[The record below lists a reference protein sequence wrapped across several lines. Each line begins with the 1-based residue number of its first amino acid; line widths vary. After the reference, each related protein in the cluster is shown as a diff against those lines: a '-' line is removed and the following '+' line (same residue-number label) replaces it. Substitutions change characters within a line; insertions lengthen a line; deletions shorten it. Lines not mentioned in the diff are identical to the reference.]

1 MMQIMKQE
9 ALDALKNNWGV
20 AVLVWFILAIG
31 YVLVF
36 IIFFS
41 INLFI
46 PFLFDIPVK
55 ETSNLPL
62 TTVLSFAGGVVSL
75 LLIPLYISI
84 TWFFLDIARR
94 NSPRISEV
102 FKPYNNIIFLLKMI
116 KLAIAQIVL
125 IILWSF
131 LFVIPGI
138 MKGISYSQAFYLLK
152 DHPEYTI
159 FEALAE
165 SRRRMHGYKW
175 RYFMLN
181 LSFIGWGIVVSFT
194 LGIGSLWLSP
204 YLFTTQGVFY
214 DKNIALEKGN

>member
-1 MMQIMKQE
+1 MQIMKQE

-20 AVLVWFILAIG
+20 TVLVWFILAIG

-36 IIFFS
+36 IIFLL
-41 INLFI
+41 IYLYPFI
-46 PFLFDIPVK
+46 FDIPVK

-75 LLIPLYISI
+75 LLIPLSISI

-94 NSPRISEV
+94 NSPWISEV

-138 MKGISYSQAFYLLK
+138 IKGISYSQAFYLLK

-165 SRRRMHGYKW
+165 SRKQEADAR
-175 RYFMLN
+175 L
-181 LSFIGWGIVVSFT
+181 
-194 LGIGSLWLSP
+194 
-204 YLFTTQGVFY
+204 
-214 DKNIALEKGN
+214 

>member
-1 MMQIMKQE
+1 MKQE

-62 TTVLSFAGGVVSL
+62 TTVLSLAGGVVSL
-75 LLIPLYISI
+75 LLIPLSISF

-94 NSPRISEV
+94 NSQRISEV
-102 FKPYNNIIFLLKMI
+102 FKPYNNIIFLLKM
-116 KLAIAQIVL
+116 
-125 IILWSF
+125 
-131 LFVIPGI
+131 
-138 MKGISYSQAFYLLK
+138 
-152 DHPEYTI
+152 
-159 FEALAE
+159 
-165 SRRRMHGYKW
+165 
-175 RYFMLN
+175 
-181 LSFIGWGIVVSFT
+181 
-194 LGIGSLWLSP
+194 
-204 YLFTTQGVFY
+204 
-214 DKNIALEKGN
+214 KN

>member
-1 MMQIMKQE
+1 M
-9 ALDALKNNWGV
+9 
-20 AVLVWFILAIG
+20 
-31 YVLVF
+31 
-36 IIFFS
+36 
-41 INLFI
+41 
-46 PFLFDIPVK
+46 
-55 ETSNLPL
+55 
-62 TTVLSFAGGVVSL
+62 SL
-75 LLIPLYISI
+75 LLIPLSISI
-84 TWFFLDIARR
+84 TLFFLDITRW

-102 FKPYNNIIFLLKMI
+102 FKPYNNIIFVLKMI

-138 MKGISYSQAFYLLK
+138 IKGISYSQAFYLLK

-181 LSFIGWGIVVSFT
+181 LSFIGWGIVVIFT

-214 DKNIALEKGN
+214 DKYIA

>member
-1 MMQIMKQE
+1 MQIMKQE

-204 YLFTTQGVFY
+204 YFFTTQGVFY
-214 DKNIALEKGN
+214 DKYIALEKGN

>member
-1 MMQIMKQE
+1 M
-9 ALDALKNNWGV
+9 

-36 IIFFS
+36 IIFFT

-62 TTVLSFAGGVVSL
+62 TTVLSLAGGVVSL
-75 LLIPLYISI
+75 LLIPLSISI
-84 TWFFLDIARR
+84 TWFFFDIARR
-94 NSPRISEV
+94 NSQRISEV

-138 MKGISYSQAFYLLK
+138 MKGISYSQAF
-152 DHPEYTI
+152 
-159 FEALAE
+159 
-165 SRRRMHGYKW
+165 
-175 RYFMLN
+175 
-181 LSFIGWGIVVSFT
+181 
-194 LGIGSLWLSP
+194 
-204 YLFTTQGVFY
+204 
-214 DKNIALEKGN
+214 

>member
-1 MMQIMKQE
+1 
-9 ALDALKNNWGV
+9 
-20 AVLVWFILAIG
+20 
-31 YVLVF
+31 
-36 IIFFS
+36 
-41 INLFI
+41 
-46 PFLFDIPVK
+46 
-55 ETSNLPL
+55 
-62 TTVLSFAGGVVSL
+62 
-75 LLIPLYISI
+75 
-84 TWFFLDIARR
+84 
-94 NSPRISEV
+94 
-102 FKPYNNIIFLLKMI
+102 MI

-138 MKGISYSQAFYLLK
+138 IKGISYSQAFYLLK

-214 DKNIALEKGN
+214 DKYIA